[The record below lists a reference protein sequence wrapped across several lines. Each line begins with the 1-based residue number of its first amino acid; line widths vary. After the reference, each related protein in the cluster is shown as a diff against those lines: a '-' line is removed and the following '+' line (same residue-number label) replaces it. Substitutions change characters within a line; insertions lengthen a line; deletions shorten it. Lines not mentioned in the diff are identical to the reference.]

1 MPYPLDKTNHYN
13 GLWVVLAVLVQV
25 LVTLHVFALEFL
37 SQTHREITGHHQQQN
52 IWYNVVGL
60 ERGRQK

>member
-1 MPYPLDKTNHYN
+1 MDC
-13 GLWVVLAVLVQV
+13 GWVVLAVLVEV